1 MCRFTFDENVNALW
15 DLHNQRKK
23 WRTEHVF
30 IKVQTTLH
38 NTKLI
43 EINLMD
49 TVGRVDAVK
58 RKTTIDDFYWLP
70 KKFSQNDAK
79 FREETLIP

>member
-23 WRTEHVF
+23 WRSEHVF

-58 RKTTIDDFYWLP
+58 GKLLSMTSTGYP
-70 KKFSQNDAK
+70 KSFPRMMPNLEKK
-79 FREETLIP
+79 H